1 MSERNK
7 PHNGRDGDGNFR
19 VKQVDLDDVR
29 TDPHGE
35 DFIRDDVRQGGA
47 VADIGALAG
56 ERAAEIGRRIEENR
70 EDVGKTVNGFTDSLL
85 PRPPR

>member
-19 VKQVDLDDVR
+19 VRQVDLDDV
-29 TDPHGE
+29 TNDPQGE
-35 DFIRDDVRQGGA
+35 DFLRDDVRAGGA
-47 VADIGALAG
+47 IADTGALAG

-70 EDVGKTVNGFTDSLL
+70 ENV
-85 PRPPR
+85 RRIAEER